1 MTWKECLEW
10 QAKEKAFLD
19 TKDLKPFIK
28 KNKSIY
34 DIMSDIE
41 DTFEEEYELEECLF
55 NHMGHRD
62 MVDYLQ
68 KRYNDVRF
76 FTYEDARVQ

>member
-62 MVDYLQ
+62 VVDYLQ